1 MFKDTIELKNTLID
15 WLYETIDQYYLEEI
29 EEIVDDNSDK
39 IYEIIE
45 NLVGDQLY
53 INWSR
58 YEYILDFYTED
69 EINEIVDWLGID
81 RNDTYEIL
89 FRIFDDLLCEDVD
102 DVRNH
107 YKKYINTQEA
117 NNMSYKTELKKT
129 LNYWKGMDVCA
140 LTDRHIERLV
150 DLFMEEYIEELKS
163 ENWNSFIEI
172 NELDN
177 LGDDV
182 WIHSLDD
189 LKMYVNDYIGWQQE
203 LLDDEENYKDASD
216 YISILLSEAENYL
229 EMYGIIKFFRY
240 DESVDF
246 NLSNE
251 EMRAFIRFLIK
262 EEIGE
267 ISNNAYL
274 EFKKQE
280 AK

>member
-107 YKKYINTQEA
+107 YKKYINTQED
-117 NNMSYKTELKKT
+117 K
-129 LNYWKGMDVCA
+129 
-140 LTDRHIERLV
+140 
-150 DLFMEEYIEELKS
+150 
-163 ENWNSFIEI
+163 
-172 NELDN
+172 
-177 LGDDV
+177 
-182 WIHSLDD
+182 
-189 LKMYVNDYIGWQQE
+189 
-203 LLDDEENYKDASD
+203 
-216 YISILLSEAENYL
+216 
-229 EMYGIIKFFRY
+229 
-240 DESVDF
+240 
-246 NLSNE
+246 
-251 EMRAFIRFLIK
+251 
-262 EEIGE
+262 
-267 ISNNAYL
+267 
-274 EFKKQE
+274 
-280 AK
+280 